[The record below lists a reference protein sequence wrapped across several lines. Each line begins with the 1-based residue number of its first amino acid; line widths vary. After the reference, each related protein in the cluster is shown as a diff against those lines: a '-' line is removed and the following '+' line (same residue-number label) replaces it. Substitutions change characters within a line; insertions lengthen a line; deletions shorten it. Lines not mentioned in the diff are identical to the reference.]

1 MPHMIFDLEDT
12 GDTMGFH
19 VTGVDQVAKHR
30 MICKFTIV
38 SPWLFLGRC
47 LYFASSKC
55 VFVCVCAHASGSA
68 YISECK
74 MCRYMYIWTKEHM
87 SV

>member
-47 LYFASSKC
+47 LYFAASKC
-55 VFVCVCAHASGSA
+55 VFVCVCV
-68 YISECK
+68 CTC
-74 MCRYMYIWTKEHM
+74 MW
-87 SV
+87 